1 MTTHLSPQGRLTAER
16 RDEGAVLPLVLVMSV
31 VVSLVVVTLAGYV
44 STNLRYGQVVEE
56 RADRLAAADGGLRY
70 AVERL
75 QNSAYAGC
83 LTNLGDTGYTIDF
96 PVYVNGSEIDV
107 TCRKGSSS
115 IGDIKAW
122 ALIITGEL
130 SPTDPETWMVR
141 SQGGTSKLLG
151 GPVWVTDPSTDVN
164 DLSSPVEVEDGDI
177 WFYRPDCDNPN
188 LTIDPAELSFTPEFR
203 GTICVEKPWHQL
215 FDTPRIGGLPWPTD
229 TALTNQPPTIDAD
242 GCTVFAPGRY
252 TVAPPLGTNTY
263 FRSGNYYFENVLIN
277 ITNSTV
283 TAGWADFDGNGDQQ
297 FIPNY
302 ACVDA
307 MATDAGSGSTPGAT
321 FYMGGSSRIRIDTN
335 GTFEILRR
343 RQGADFVS
351 IHALSG
357 VHPSGKWFQS
367 TIGSTQNIIETTSGL
382 NSDLALHGLVWAPY
396 SGLEFGNV
404 TNVANGQILGGAALA
419 KVVLQASASSSNFL
433 IRVES
438 SPADYQLRLSATA
451 TKNGLST
458 TMTAIVEVDDQGT
471 TAVNSLRVVD

>member
-1 MTTHLSPQGRLTAER
+1 MAHLHTSR
-16 RDEGAVLPLVLVMSV
+16 RPVVADDRDRGAILPLVLVMSV

-83 LTNLGDTGYTIDF
+83 LTNLGNTGYTIEF
-96 PVYVNGSEIDV
+96 PVQINDSDVDV

-122 ALIITGEL
+122 ALIVTGEL
-130 SPTDPETWMVR
+130 SPTDPDTWMVR

-151 GPVWVTDPSTDVN
+151 GPVWVTDPSTDIN

-188 LTIDPAELSFTPEFR
+188 LTIDPSELSFTPEFR

-215 FDTPRIGGLPWPTD
+215 FDKPSIGWFPWPYD
-229 TALTNQPPTIDAD
+229 TANTNPAPTMVD
-242 GCTVFAPGRY
+242 GCRVFSPGRY
-252 TVAPPLGTNTY
+252 TVAPTLGTNTY
-263 FRSGNYYFENVLIN
+263 FRSGNYYFENVVLN

-283 TAGWADFDGNGDQQ
+283 TAGWADFDNNGDQQ
-297 FIPNY
+297 FIHNY

-307 MATDAGSGSTPGAT
+307 IDSDRGSGSTPGAT
-321 FYMGGSSRIRIDTN
+321 FYMGGASRIVVNSN
-335 GTFEILRR
+335 GTFEIMRR
-343 RQGADFVS
+343 RQGDDFVS

-357 VHPSGKWFQS
+357 VHPWGKWFQS
-367 TIGSTQNIIETTSGL
+367 TIGSTQNIIRTASGL

-458 TMTAIVEVDDQGT
+458 TMTAIVDVDDQGT
-471 TAVNSLRVVD
+471 TAVNSLRVLD